1 MLYSSTSGP
10 GIYHGTF
17 NFQSTSDDFI
27 DGARLFPYP
36 ARSVSPTVSHE
47 PHQLEFPISMTLTE
61 FHLVLLYSDRIVA
74 ISLLNENPVHE
85 ELLPL
90 VRTWLVVIEEA
101 DFAS

>member
-1 MLYSSTSGP
+1 
-10 GIYHGTF
+10 
-17 NFQSTSDDFI
+17 
-27 DGARLFPYP
+27 
-36 ARSVSPTVSHE
+36 
-47 PHQLEFPISMTLTE
+47 MTLTE